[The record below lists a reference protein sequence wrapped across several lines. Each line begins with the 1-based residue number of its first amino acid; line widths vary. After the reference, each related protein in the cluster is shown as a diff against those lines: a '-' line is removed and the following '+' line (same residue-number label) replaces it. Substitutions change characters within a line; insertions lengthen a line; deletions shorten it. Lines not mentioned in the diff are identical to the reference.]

1 MGPEPDTCRGD
12 ILDDVRTYTGT
23 LIADLLLPAARTLKE
38 RRGPLRSLQQKLRNH
53 DFAVA
58 QVGPSEL
65 TQRAFLAISVVSGQ
79 VHLVDELLDGA
90 ERIIF
95 ASDFE
100 VSDLRRN
107 IDSDTFYSGA

>member
-1 MGPEPDTCRGD
+1 MR
-12 ILDDVRTYTGT
+12 IFTGT

-38 RRGPLRSLQQKLRNH
+38 RRGPLRSLLQKLRNQ

-65 TQRAFLAISVVSGQ
+65 TQRVFLAISAVSGQ
-79 VHLVDELLDGA
+79 AQMVDDLLDGA

-100 VSDLRRN
+100 VADLNRN
-107 IDSDTFYSGA
+107 IDSDSFYSGA